1 MTGDTVEGCISSKM
15 STTEQMEHGTADSK
29 QASQQDASSQA
40 NPMNA
45 SSQEASSQLTAMT
58 QDQSQPNTQPLDKL
72 DMEPV
77 SQALEEVVWGQ
88 LYPQCGAFPRI
99 SLTKD
104 VFRLGRASSCD
115 YMIKEKDMG
124 DKYWLLAV
132 SKNQCEILRDKK
144 GVFVKD
150 LSSNGTWVNGHK
162 IGKGL
167 QFPLEHNAEI
177 CFAKQN
183 KKVFVFMSN
192 EGQTESFPSEL
203 TSSYTVREEFKK
215 IKSCD
220 YFHFWL

>member
-1 MTGDTVEGCISSKM
+1 MAGDTVDGCISSKM
-15 STTEQMEHGTADSK
+15 STPEQTEHETGESQ
-29 QASQQDASSQA
+29 QASQQDASSQV

-45 SSQEASSQLTAMT
+45 SPQEASSQLTALT
-58 QDQSQPNTQPLDKL
+58 QDQSQPDTQPLD
-72 DMEPV
+72 MESV
-77 SQALEEVVWGQ
+77 SQAIEEVVWGQ

-104 VFRLGRASSCD
+104 VFSLGRASSCD

-132 SKNQCEILRDKK
+132 SKIQCEILRDKN
-144 GVFVKD
+144 GVFIKD

-192 EGQTESFPSEL
+192 DGQTESFPSEL

-215 IKSCD
+215 IKNCD